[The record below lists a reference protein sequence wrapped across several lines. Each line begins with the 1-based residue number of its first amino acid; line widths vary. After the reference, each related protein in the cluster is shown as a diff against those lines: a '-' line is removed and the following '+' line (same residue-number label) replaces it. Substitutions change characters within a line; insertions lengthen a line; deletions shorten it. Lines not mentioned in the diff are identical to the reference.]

1 MRIRRA
7 RPDDAL
13 ALATVYV
20 RSWKGAYPG
29 LIPQPYLDALHPADR
44 VGTWQDTLDAS
55 AWPHTGV
62 IALLGPAEQG
72 GGEEGPVTG
81 FVSFSPARDDVGH
94 LGDPTID
101 GAVGEILTFYLD
113 PSVFGTGG
121 ADLLMRAALV
131 ALRAAQFRA
140 AVLWVLGTNAR
151 ARRFYER
158 HGWRPDGTTKLH
170 DWGAFVATDL
180 RYVIDLPPVGNEST

>member
-13 ALATVYV
+13 AIATVYV

-29 LIPQPYLDALHPADR
+29 LIPQPYLDALRPADR
-44 VGTWQDTLDAS
+44 VDSWRDTLDAS
-55 AWPHTGV
+55 AWPRTGV
-62 IALLGPAEQG
+62 IALLGPAE
-72 GGEEGPVTG
+72 EDAAEGPVTG

-94 LGDPTID
+94 LGDPTVD
-101 GAVGEILTFYLD
+101 GGVGEILTFYLD

-121 ADLLMRAALV
+121 ADLLMRAALI
-131 ALRAAQFRA
+131 ALRAAPFRA

-158 HGWRPDGTTKLH
+158 HGWRPDGTSKLH

-180 RYVIDLPPVGNEST
+180 RYVIDLPPVPNEAT